1 MSVSIPA
8 ELRRSVRAHF
18 LQRCA
23 YCCQPSE
30 ALTVVTFEVEHI
42 QSLSLGGQTDFENLC
57 LACPTCNRF
66 KANRVTGLT
75 EEGVEARLFDPQR
88 DSWLAHFDWSVNGTV
103 IVGLTDVGVATVN
116 LLRMNRP
123 QLVEVRSLWG
133 IVGKHP
139 PN

>member
-1 MSVSIPA
+1 MSVYIPA
-8 ELRRSVRAHF
+8 LLRRRVRAHF

-23 YCCQPSE
+23 YCQSSE

-42 QSLSLGGQTDFENLC
+42 QPLLLGGQTNFENLC
-57 LACPTCNRF
+57 LACPTCNRH
-66 KANRVTGLT
+66 KANRVMVLT
-75 EEGVEARLFDPQR
+75 DDGTETQLFHPQR

-103 IVGLTDVGVATVN
+103 IVGLTAIGVATVN

>member
-1 MSVSIPA
+1 MSVYIPV
-8 ELRRSVRAHF
+8 ELRRRIRAHF

-23 YCCQPSE
+23 YCLSNE

-42 QSLSLGGQTDFENLC
+42 QPLSLGGQTEFENLC
-57 LACPTCNRF
+57 LACPACNRH
-66 KANRVTGLT
+66 KANRVNGLT
-75 EEGVEARLFDPQR
+75 DEGTETRLFHPQR

-103 IVGLTDVGVATVN
+103 IVGLTEIGVATVN

-123 QLVEVRSLWG
+123 QLTEVRSLWV
-133 IVGKHP
+133 IIGKHP

>member
-1 MSVSIPA
+1 MSVCIPA
-8 ELRRSVRAHF
+8 ELRRRVRAHF

-23 YCCQPSE
+23 YCQSSE

-42 QSLSLGGQTDFENLC
+42 QPLSLGGQTDFENLC
-57 LACPTCNRF
+57 LACPTCNRH
-66 KANRVTGLT
+66 KANRVIGLT
-75 EEGVEARLFDPQR
+75 DEGIETRLFHPQR

-103 IVGLTDVGVATVN
+103 IVGLTEIGVATLD

>member
-1 MSVSIPA
+1 LSVYIPT
-8 ELRRSVRAHF
+8 ELRRRVLAHF

-23 YCCQPSE
+23 YCQSSE

-42 QSLSLGGQTDFENLC
+42 QPLSLGGQTDFENLC
-57 LACPTCNRF
+57 LACPTCNRH
-66 KANRVTGLT
+66 KANRVTGPT
-75 EEGVEARLFDPQR
+75 DEGGKARLFHPQR
-88 DSWLAHFDWSVNGTV
+88 DSWLDHFDWSVNSTV
-103 IVGLTDVGVATVN
+103 IVGLTEIGIATVN

-123 QLVEVRSLWG
+123 QLVEVRSLWA

>member
-1 MSVSIPA
+1 MSVYIPA
-8 ELRRSVRAHF
+8 ELRRRVRTHF

-23 YCCQPSE
+23 YCHLSE
-30 ALTVVTFEVEHI
+30 TLTVVTFEVEHI
-42 QSLSLGGQTDFENLC
+42 QPSSLGGQTDFENLC
-57 LACPTCNRF
+57 LACPTCNRY

-75 EEGVEARLFDPQR
+75 DEGVEARLFHPQR

-103 IVGLTDVGVATVN
+103 IVGLTEVGVATVN

-123 QLVEVRSLWG
+123 QLVEVRSLWV

>member
-1 MSVSIPA
+1 LSVYITA
-8 ELRRSVRAHF
+8 ELRRRVRAHF
-18 LQRCA
+18 FQRCA
-23 YCCQPSE
+23 YCQSSE

-42 QSLSLGGQTDFENLC
+42 QPLSLGGQTAFENLC
-57 LACPTCNRF
+57 LACPTCNRH
-66 KANRVTGLT
+66 KANRVIGLSD
-75 EEGVEARLFDPQR
+75 EGIETRLFHPQR

-103 IVGLTDVGVATVN
+103 IVGLTEIGVATVN
-116 LLRMNRP
+116 LLRMNRL

>member
-1 MSVSIPA
+1 MSVYIPA
-8 ELRRSVRAHF
+8 ELRRRVRAHF

-23 YCCQPSE
+23 YCQTSE
-30 ALTVVTFEVEHI
+30 GLTVVTFEFEHI
-42 QSLSLGGQTDFENLC
+42 QPLSHGGQTDFENLC
-57 LACPTCNRF
+57 LACPTCNRH
-66 KANRVTGLT
+66 KANRVIGLT
-75 EEGVEARLFDPQR
+75 DEGIETRLFHPQR
-88 DSWLAHFDWSVNGTV
+88 DSWLAHFDWSVNSTV
-103 IVGLTDVGVATVN
+103 IVGLTEVGVATVN